1 MLVLSFADAALRQPE
16 IVQHASFGMV
26 LDTWSANRL
35 AYQLAFRYGDFN
47 GAAAIAV
54 DLLAIGL
61 VGGADRGA
69 QQTLQGGGRCDS
81 ACSASAHRDP
91 LTFAVFS
98 SLRSSGSFSRRPRA
112 TGLITSSPFSFG
124 DFPRRARLKHL
135 DGFSDHIY
143 AAGSN
148 TLYALTATAV
158 TLIVG
163 VPAGCGLAFG
173 KFPGRK
179 LILSLT
185 LVVMIMPGAALVL
198 PIFLELNS
206 VHLIGSVLSV
216 ILPFSFFPFGVYLAY
231 IYYATALPPGLLDA
245 ARVDGAG
252 ELQTFLRVALPLAK
266 PVVALVF
273 FFSFVADWNNFFLPY
288 VLLANSNQYPIT
300 VGLSDLL
307 ASTPSFNPS
316 VGGGG
321 QSVHIFKPELALATL
336 LAVVPVAI
344 VFLFS
349 QRALFLGLGGGA
361 VKD

>member
-1 MLVLSFADAALRQPE
+1 MRLRVLGL
-16 IVQHASFGMV
+16 G
-26 LDTWSANRL
+26 LRL
-35 AYQLAFRYGDFN
+35 AIL
-47 GAAAIAV
+47 
-54 DLLAIGL
+54 
-61 VGGADRGA
+61 
-69 QQTLQGGGRCDS
+69 
-81 ACSASAHRDP
+81 
-91 LTFAVFS
+91 LTFAVFFIAPVVWLVLAPTKS
-98 SLRSSGSFSRRPRA
+98 DQA
-112 TGLITSSPFSFG
+112 LITSGPFSFG
-124 DFPRRARLKHL
+124 DFHHVALAWKHL

-143 AAGSN
+143 RRWIGN
-148 TLYALTATAV
+148 TLLYSLSATAI
-158 TLIVG
+158 TLVVSI
-163 VPAGCGLAFG
+163 PAGYGLAFG

-185 LVVMIMPGAALVL
+185 LVVMIMPAAALVL

-206 VHLIGSVLSV
+206 VHLIGSVFSV
-216 ILPFSFFPFGVYLAY
+216 ILPFAFFPFGVYLAY
-231 IYYATALPPGLLDA
+231 IYYSTSLPPGLLDA

-252 ELQTFLRVALPLAK
+252 ELQTFLKVGLPLAK

-288 VLLANSNQYPIT
+288 VFLADSNQYPIT

-321 QSVHIFKPELALATL
+321 QSVKIFKPELALATL

-349 QRALFLGLGGGA
+349 QRALVRGLVGGA
-361 VKD
+361 VKE

>member
-1 MLVLSFADAALRQPE
+1 MRLRVLGLGVRIAILV
-16 IVQHASFGMV
+16 
-26 LDTWSANRL
+26 
-35 AYQLAFRYGDFN
+35 
-47 GAAAIAV
+47 
-54 DLLAIGL
+54 
-61 VGGADRGA
+61 
-69 QQTLQGGGRCDS
+69 
-81 ACSASAHRDP
+81 
-91 LTFAVFS
+91 TFAVFFIAPVVWLILAPTKS
-98 SLRSSGSFSRRPRA
+98 DKA
-112 TGLITSSPFSFG
+112 LITSSPFAVG
-124 DFPRRARLKHL
+124 DFHHVALAWKHL
-135 DGFSDHIY
+135 DAFSDHIY
-143 AAGSN
+143 RRWIEN
-148 TLYALTATAV
+148 TLLYALSATAI
-158 TLIVG
+158 TLVVSI
-163 VPAGCGLAFG
+163 PAGYGLAFG

-185 LVVMIMPGAALVL
+185 LIVMIMPAAALVL

-206 VHLIGSVLSV
+206 AHLIGSVLSV
-216 ILPFSFFPFGVYLAY
+216 ILPFAFFPFGVYLAY

-288 VLLANSNQYPIT
+288 VFLADSNQYPIT

-321 QSVHIFKPELALATL
+321 QSVNIFKPELALATL
-336 LAVVPVAI
+336 IAVVPVAI

-349 QRALFLGLGGGA
+349 QRALVRGLVGGG
-361 VKD
+361 VKE